1 MKTEYLG
8 SMLGNEQLQK
18 KNDLYLEVG
27 RMQHIL
33 KPILEEYN
41 VVYVKYTEAISQIG
55 SKFSSFMQGIEE
67 IEMKKITKVKSSV
80 ANYVYSYKLNLD
92 NFLELYPFIR
102 QEIDTVREKD

>member
-1 MKTEYLG
+1 
-8 SMLGNEQLQK
+8 
-18 KNDLYLEVG
+18 
-27 RMQHIL
+27 L

>member
-1 MKTEYLG
+1 
-8 SMLGNEQLQK
+8 
-18 KNDLYLEVG
+18 
-27 RMQHIL
+27 
-33 KPILEEYN
+33 
-41 VVYVKYTEAISQIG
+41 
-55 SKFSSFMQGIEE
+55 MQGIEE